1 MIVDDEKIT
10 KSGKRFPDDCEIR
23 LKKISLPYV
32 SRGALKLKQAF
43 DSFDISV
50 KNKIC
55 VDLGASTG
63 GFTEILLLNGAE
75 KVFSVDVGYGQLHW
89 NLRNDKRV
97 IVMEKTNA
105 RYLKKTNFDKKIDFV
120 TGDLSFISLTLILPA
135 VKELLSPSGSGV
147 FLIKPQF
154 ELDREKNIKGIV
166 RNEKYRYESVM
177 KIISFC
183 IDNKIS
189 AEDFDV
195 SPIKGPKGNVEFLL
209 KISVP
214 FDQEKLINEKIIEE
228 KIFSRED
235 VLIEKN

>member
-1 MIVDDEKIT
+1 VIVNDEKIT

-50 KNKIC
+50 KNKTC

-105 RYLKKTNFDKKIDFV
+105 RYLKKTNFDKKIDFI
-120 TGDLSFISLTLILPA
+120 TGDLSFISLTLILPV
-135 VKELLSPSGSGV
+135 VKELLSLSGSGV

-166 RNEKYRYESVM
+166 KNEKYRYESVM

-214 FDQEKLINEKIIEE
+214 FDQDKLINEKIIEE